1 MYGLNGARKEIYESY
16 MKVVNELMSA
26 IHFGTMYNENLPH
39 LSYIFCNPEHL
50 GGDLKTM
57 LLYKNG

>member
-39 LSYIFCNPEHL
+39 LSYSFC
-50 GGDLKTM
+50 
-57 LLYKNG
+57 